1 MQNGGDWILWIDIVA
16 REVTLFAS
24 ICFLIG
30 GLDDLAVD
38 LVFIAGHLRRRL
50 LGGRGERDRDDAPDI
65 AAPIAI
71 FVPAWDESAVI
82 GAMLRTALSRWGDAD
97 FLLYV
102 GTYPNDGATIAA
114 VADVAEGDARVR
126 LVVGPLPGPT
136 TKADCL
142 NSLWRAL
149 QRDEV
154 AEGRRVAAVLLH
166 DAEDLVDPRELS
178 VFAQYLAR
186 HDAVQLP
193 VLPLPHPDS
202 PLVSGHYCDEFA
214 EAHGKNLMV
223 RRMLGAGIPLAGTG
237 CAIRRA
243 MVQRIADARGGA
255 PFDATSLTEDYE
267 LGLTM
272 AALGGST
279 ALPRVRDR
287 ENGLVAVRAY
297 FPATLQAAVRQKA
310 RWLTGIALA
319 GWDRTGWARPWALTD
334 HWMRMRDRRATLA
347 MPVLALAY
355 LALLLWS
362 GAFGVHLLT
371 RTPPLLPDAALRVL
385 LACNLANLVWRIGM
399 RAGFTWHCYGWREA
413 LLSLPRVIVANAI
426 ALLAAR
432 RAAFAY
438 ARMLAGAP
446 PQWDKTRHQ
455 FPDDPEQA
463 RA

>member
-1 MQNGGDWILWIDIVA
+1 MQNGGDWILWVDIVA

-30 GLDDLAVD
+30 GIDDLAVD
-38 LVFIAGHLRRRL
+38 LVFAAGHIRRRIVPV
-50 LGGRGERDRDDAPDI
+50 RGDRAGEGAGDQI
-65 AAPIAI
+65 GPIAI

-82 GAMLRTALSRWGDAD
+82 GAMLRTALSRWGDGD

-102 GTYPNDGATIAA
+102 GTYPNDAATIAA
-114 VADVAEGDARVR
+114 VAEVAQQDRRVR
-126 LVVGPLPGPT
+126 LVIGPVPGPT

-149 QRDEV
+149 QRDEA
-154 AEGRRVAAVLLH
+154 AEGHCVGAVLLH
-166 DAEDLVDPRELS
+166 DAEDVVDSRELL

-202 PLVSGHYCDEFA
+202 PLIAGHYCDEFA

-243 MVQRIADARGGA
+243 MIQRIADGRGGA

-267 LGLTM
+267 LGLAM

-297 FPATLQAAVRQKA
+297 FPATLRAAVRQKA

-319 GWDRTGWARPWALTD
+319 GWDRTGWAPPAAVAD

-355 LALLLWS
+355 IALLLWS
-362 GAFGVHLLT
+362 GAFGVHLIT

-385 LACNLANLVWRIGM
+385 LACNLASLLWRTGM
-399 RAGFTWHCYGWREA
+399 RAGFTGHCYGWRQA
-413 LLSLPRVIVANAI
+413 LLSLPRAIVANAI